1 MNNLNDNIT
10 FFLEEKIEDSQNTN
24 DNEIQKMLNEF
35 EEDDFEEYMP
45 TNNDYS
51 NNDYSNNDLMYFSDK
66 KFYGDDELYYN
77 QEYTVKYLLRI
88 CEYYGID
95 KDIKSSKC
103 KKQDIISTIIFFE
116 SLPENF
122 EIVQKRH
129 KMWAYILELT
139 NDPKMKKYIIW
150 K

>member
-10 FFLEEKIEDSQNTN
+10 FFLEEKIDENQDTT
-24 DNEIQKMLNEF
+24 DIEIQKMLSEF
-35 EEDDFEEYMP
+35 EEEEDFEEYMP
-45 TNNDYS
+45 SINNYID
-51 NNDYSNNDLMYFSDK
+51 NDLMYFIDK
-66 KFYGDDELYYN
+66 DLYGNDELYYN
-77 QEYTVKYLLRI
+77 QEYTVKDLLKI
-88 CEYYGID
+88 CQYYGID

-103 KKQDIISTIIFFE
+103 KKQDIISTIVFFE
-116 SLPENF
+116 SLPENI

-150 K
+150 S